1 MKIENINYLLVG
13 ASSELAQE
21 TLLSLKKDGSRV
33 LGISREKINYG
44 KFDDYLLVND
54 YIEDIREINKFVS
67 KIENCY
73 VIFFN
78 GFLAENGKIKKPTIE
93 DIVKTDLAN
102 FTIPYSLTCNFI
114 KNLENIK
121 KYIYISSMAAIK
133 PRDKNYIYGLSKRK
147 LEVGLVELGIEN
159 LLLIRFGKIK
169 TRMSSG
175 HKDAPFTLNKL
186 EAANLIKKNIYK
198 KNVIYPTF
206 GLYLISILI
215 KILPL
220 NVLNFI
226 ESENTND
233 KII

>member
-1 MKIENINYLLVG
+1 MKIENINYLLIG

-33 LGISREKINYG
+33 LGISREKINYE

-54 YIEDIREINKFVS
+54 YIDDICDINKFVS

-78 GFLAENGKIKKPTIE
+78 GFLAENRKIKKPTIE

-102 FTIPYSLTCNFI
+102 FTIPYSLTSNFI
-114 KNLENIK
+114 KNLKNVK

-133 PRDKNYIYGLSKRK
+133 PRNKNYIYGLSKRK
-147 LEVGLVELGIEN
+147 LEVGILELGIEN

-169 TRMSSG
+169 TRMSSE

-186 EAANLIKKNIYK
+186 KAAKLIKKNIYK

-206 GLYLISILI
+206 GLYLMSIFI

-220 NVLNFI
+220 KVLNFV
-226 ESENTND
+226 ES
-233 KII
+233 KQK